1 MNKKIKNIS
10 KRTRTYRAIHKWI
23 ALPAL
28 VFMFIISSTG
38 LLLGWKKQVALL
50 PPTQKG
56 MTAETSAW
64 LSLDKLTDIAQK
76 HVSDSLQLD
85 VTVDRMDIRPAKG
98 IIKVRFVEHFQELQ
112 LDLQTGKILSV
123 STRGSDIIEKIH
135 DGSIVDYFVGTPD
148 DELKLIYTTLSAL
161 SLMLLSF
168 SGFWLWYNP
177 KRIRKKKHDSES

>member
-1 MNKKIKNIS
+1 MDKKIKIIS

-28 VFMFIISSTG
+28 VFMFIIGSTG
-38 LLLGWKKQVALL
+38 LLLGWKKQTSLL

-56 MTAETSAW
+56 MTAQTSAW

-76 HVSDSLQLD
+76 YVSDSLHLD
-85 VTVDRMDIRPAKG
+85 ETIDRMDVRPDKG
-98 IIKVRFVEHFQELQ
+98 IVKIRFVNYFQEVQ

-135 DGSIVDYFVGTPD
+135 DGSILDYFIGTPG
-148 DELKLIYTTLSAL
+148 DELKLIYTTLSAS
-161 SLMLLSF
+161 SLILLSF

-177 KRIRKKKHDSES
+177 KRIRKKKHESES